1 MAPRA
6 PCILVTMKR
15 ISIPEGAADVAGPAL
30 QGAEMIQIG
39 IGAVIFVGVLFWLVR
54 SFRAGNAATE
64 GNGE

>member
-1 MAPRA
+1 
-6 PCILVTMKR
+6 MKR